1 MRQAGAIKNV
11 PKPVDGSE
19 RANSVRRIIYERA
32 TDLFLEKGFTKTS
45 MNEIAAACG
54 VSKPAIYHYFRNKSD
69 LLSTLYADVT
79 QDFFKAVEVIAF
91 DCGSAEERLRRLVH
105 HQTIYNIEHHRF
117 LTIFWR
123 ERHLIEEED
132 RRKLAALER
141 NFEGWVRRV
150 LEEGKAN
157 KEFHVSGINSTAYGI
172 LGMLASVHRWAR
184 YADSSA
190 EEIADDLADMIVGGL
205 LARTPDEMGKAAITE

>member
-1 MRQAGAIKNV
+1 MSRSTAIKDL
-11 PKPVDGSE
+11 PRPADGSD
-19 RANSVRRIIYERA
+19 RADNVRRIIYQRA

-69 LLSTLYADVT
+69 LLSTLYADIT
-79 QDFFKAVEVIAF
+79 RDFFTAVEAIAF
-91 DCGSAEERLRRLVH
+91 DKGSAEERLRRLVR

-123 ERHLIEEED
+123 ERHLIEPED
-132 RRKLAALER
+132 RKRLAELER
-141 NFEGWVRRV
+141 GFESWVQRV
-150 LEEGKAN
+150 LTEGQATG
-157 KEFHVSGINSTAYGI
+157 EFRRSDVVSAAYGI
-172 LGMLASVHRWAR
+172 LGMLSSVHRWAR

-190 EEIADDLADMIVGGL
+190 EAIADNLADMIVGGL
-205 LARTPDEMGKAAITE
+205 LAGQAAEGTT